1 MSHFAK
7 KAPTGAKVGG
17 APADNGDKQQ
27 SVSSTP
33 VQVTLNQV
41 VVQLSSSARVGG
53 DAPVFSVSN
62 APAGTAGINQ
72 VQLSAA
78 ARAMAEVS
86 STGTRPQLAMFVQL
100 VGSLGPGAA
109 KSFVPSAPAVVAAE
123 RFQPMPADLGQQAR
137 AEAAEDARQIDAER
151 DATAAAALQDV
162 PTTTPDVGATVP
174 AAPVSAV
181 VASAP
186 VAAYLQAAAPV
197 AAPSG
202 PAVDV
207 SA

>member
-1 MSHFAK
+1 M
-7 KAPTGAKVGG
+7 
-17 APADNGDKQQ
+17 
-27 SVSSTP
+27 
-33 VQVTLNQV
+33 QVPLNQV

-109 KSFVPSAPAVVAAE
+109 NNQQLAHMQALAYTFLRQQLMAPATGGN
-123 RFQPMPADLGQQAR
+123 PA
-137 AEAAEDARQIDAER
+137 
-151 DATAAAALQDV
+151 
-162 PTTTPDVGATVP
+162 P
-174 AAPVSAV
+174 
-181 VASAP
+181 
-186 VAAYLQAAAPV
+186 
-197 AAPSG
+197 
-202 PAVDV
+202 
-207 SA
+207 

>member
-1 MSHFAK
+1 ME
-7 KAPTGAKVGG
+7 AKVGA

-27 SVSSTP
+27 SVPSTP

-62 APAGTAGINQ
+62 APAGAAGINQ

-123 RFQPMPADLGQQAR
+123 RFQPLPADVGQQAR
-137 AEAAEDARQIDAER
+137 AEAAEDAQQIDAES
-151 DATAAAALQDV
+151 AASLAAALQE
-162 PTTTPDVGATVP
+162 AP
-174 AAPVSAV
+174 AAASGAPTAASAA
-181 VASAP
+181 VATPAATTAP
-186 VAAYLQAAAPV
+186 VAAYRQAAAPV

>member
-1 MSHFAK
+1 
-7 KAPTGAKVGG
+7 
-17 APADNGDKQQ
+17 
-27 SVSSTP
+27 
-33 VQVTLNQV
+33 VQVSLNQV

-62 APAGTAGINQ
+62 APAGPATTNQ

-123 RFQPMPADLGQQAR
+123 RFQPQPADVGQQAR
-137 AEAAEDARQIDAER
+137 AEAADDAQQIAAALDATRAAALENT
-151 DATAAAALQDV
+151 ATAAPPAETPVV
-162 PTTTPDVGATVP
+162 PP
-174 AAPVSAV
+174 APQASV
-181 VASAP
+181 SAP
-186 VAAYLQAAAPV
+186 VAAYRQAATP
-197 AAPSG
+197 AAT
-202 PAVDV
+202 PAVPSIDL